1 LSRAVCLIV
10 FSHLWSQLKFWRLS
24 CRELGDVLACLQRA
38 CVLPLV
44 YDESGFALKFLTASG
59 AVVLSDKNVK
69 SAFRPE
75 LVQAVV
81 KDVPLCI
88 TSNSVA
94 VLSEVIA
101 ASNAVSP
108 LLLGHVKS
116 GMISCNPQL
125 ASLLLP
131 VTFNAKS
138 APPPTQWERVL
149 RQVID
154 GAADGGSDEQQPHL
168 SGRCFR
174 SCVSFTVVIVASCPA
189 VAKALEPRDAA
200 VALECVG

>member
-1 LSRAVCLIV
+1 M
-10 FSHLWSQLKFWRLS
+10 
-24 CRELGDVLACLQRA
+24 
-38 CVLPLV
+38 
-44 YDESGFALKFLTASG
+44 
-59 AVVLSDKNVK
+59 LSDKNVK

-75 LVQAVV
+75 LVRAVV
-81 KDVPLCI
+81 EDAPLCI
-88 TSNSVA
+88 TSSSVA

-101 ASNAVSP
+101 AANAVSP

-131 VTFNAKS
+131 VTFNVKS
-138 APPPTQWERVL
+138 APPPTQWERAL

-154 GAADGGSDEQQPHL
+154 GAVDGGSDVQQPDKHL

-174 SCVSFTVVIVASCPA
+174 SCVSFTVVIVVSCPA